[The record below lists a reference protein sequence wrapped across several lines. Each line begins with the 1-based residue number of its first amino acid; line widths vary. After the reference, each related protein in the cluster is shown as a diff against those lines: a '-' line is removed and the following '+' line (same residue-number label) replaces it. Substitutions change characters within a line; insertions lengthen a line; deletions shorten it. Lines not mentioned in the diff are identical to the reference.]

1 MRCSKVFGAPTER
14 VSTTGLDHM
23 EFPTGVTTGAAT
35 GAWIDIVSG
44 KEDRDESNN
53 AASRDRWIARGGV
66 PI

>member
-23 EFPTGVTTGAAT
+23 EITTGGDKGEGGT
-35 GAWIDIVSG
+35 LLSG

-53 AASRDRWIARGGV
+53 AGSREK
-66 PI
+66 